1 MQEDYY
7 LRDKGNK
14 RLQHIKGELVYIKG
28 VGWLHTLYNT
38 RHWPGSQ
45 TVGI

>member
-7 LRDKGNK
+7 LRDKGNE
-14 RLQHIKGELVYIKG
+14 RLQHIKRELFYIKG
-28 VGWLHTLYNT
+28 VGWLHTLCN
-38 RHWPGSQ
+38 RHWPGTQ